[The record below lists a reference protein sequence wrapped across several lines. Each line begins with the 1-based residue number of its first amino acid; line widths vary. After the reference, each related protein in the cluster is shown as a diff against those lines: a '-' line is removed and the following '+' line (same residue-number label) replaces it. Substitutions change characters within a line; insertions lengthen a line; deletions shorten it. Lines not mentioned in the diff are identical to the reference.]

1 MPDSIACSHILLM
14 YEGSMRSSSDRS
26 KDDAKTLI
34 DDLKSQLDDGADFA
48 ELAGKHSDCPSGE
61 KGGDL
66 GSFGRNQIQL
76 GTLGLG
82 IFGARRIMQEQ
93 ESRLKFYNRRFVGM

>member
-1 MPDSIACSHILLM
+1 MPDSISCSHILLM
-14 YEGSMRSSSDRS
+14 YDGSMRSSSDKS

-48 ELAGKHSDCPSGE
+48 ELAEKHSDCPSSE

-66 GSFGRNQIQL
+66 GTFGRNQMVKKFEDAAFALDIDEV
-76 GTLGLG
+76 TDVVETA
-82 IFGARRIMQEQ
+82 FGYHIIHRTA
-93 ESRLKFYNRRFVGM
+93 

>member
-1 MPDSIACSHILLM
+1 MPDSISCSHILLM
-14 YEGSMRSSSDRS
+14 YDGSMRSSSDKS

-48 ELAGKHSDCPSGE
+48 ELAAEHSDCPSGE

-66 GSFGRNQIQL
+66 GSFGRNQMVKKFEEAAFALDIDEV
-76 GTLGLG
+76 TDVVETA
-82 IFGARRIMQEQ
+82 FGYHIIHRTA
-93 ESRLKFYNRRFVGM
+93 

>member
-1 MPDSIACSHILLM
+1 MPDSIGCSHILLM

-48 ELAGKHSDCPSGE
+48 ELAKKHSDCPSGE

-66 GSFGRNQIQL
+66 GTFGRNQMVKKFEDAAFALDIDE
-76 GTLGLG
+76 TTDVVETA
-82 IFGARRIMQEQ
+82 FGYHIIHRTA
-93 ESRLKFYNRRFVGM
+93 